1 MFSIAEKCGQSG
13 SLLMRAL
20 QVKKYYFT
28 GLIARLQFPF
38 VEDITGLIDTALEE
52 QLMAVKLQ
60 PNTGFL
66 HNELGILYQIKKDF
80 EQAKF
85 HFERA
90 IQLEPKWANPWTNLV
105 VLYTKMGLKEEAEAA
120 SVKALGFQKNLF
132 LTNLNIGVL
141 QAENKNLLLAEEY
154 FRKSIALDNK
164 NFLPFEKLAYT
175 MLQTT
180 QYAFSDSLFK
190 EAKIRKPDILNPSA
204 GDLLL
209 ATSQNIIQAMNDIPP
224 VGSVNVASSFVLPL
238 PGHEAPIILQKNDV
252 LSNVVFGVRNF
263 EDQKYEP
270 ALNYFKQAI
279 AVDKRNPLAFHYIG
293 IIYNR
298 LNDYQQGEI
307 YLKLAMQY
315 FLEENDFV
323 HAMNEFVANISLNQ
337 IKADI
342 QKEYSSAQYR
352 KEMDWESL
360 ANLYN
365 DWNHFNEAEV
375 MYLKL
380 ASTNELAALEALWG
394 FYNKRKRYL
403 DEEASILNFGK
414 INPEESEQRLK
425 EFYAT
430 VTYLFPNS
438 IDWQMRAANFYYPK
452 AIKYCTEWGAKTNA
466 EMRELQIHRPIMD
479 CFEYYKKTIA
489 LVNQMDPIFVEVNQ
503 KMAHLYS
510 LVGEADSVFKYQ
522 QMTMH
527 KDSLNASSRL
537 ELAEAAL
544 ANYELEFAFNQLDTL
559 NQRAALSFD
568 KMDVLANFY
577 MCANQCDKADSL
589 LNRMESISPYP
600 LPELD
605 AMKGK
610 SKLLHHLLDEA
621 LVYYQNYVAKHTE
634 DKETMYTIARIYA
647 MNKQENEAF
656 VWLDKSIKNG
666 FAYSFVLKLDP
677 VWNSFREKEMWK
689 VVVKK

>member
-13 SLLMRAL
+13 SLLMRAI

-38 VEDITGLIDTALEE
+38 VKDITGLMDTALEE

-80 EQAKF
+80 EQAKV

-90 IQLEPKWANPWTNLV
+90 IQLEPKWAIPWTNLV

-120 SVKALGFQKNLF
+120 SVKALGFQKYLF

-141 QAENKNLLLAEEY
+141 QTGNKNLLLAEEY

-164 NFLPFEKLAYT
+164 NFLPFEKLAYA

-180 QYAFSDSLFK
+180 QYAFADSLFK

-209 ATSQNIIQAMNDIPP
+209 ATSHNVGQAINDVRP
-224 VGSVNVASSFVLPL
+224 VGSVNVASSFVLPF
-238 PGHEAPIILQKNDV
+238 PGHEAPIVLQENDV

-263 EDQKYEP
+263 EDQKYTT
-270 ALNYFKQAI
+270 AIKYFKQAFTI
-279 AVDKRNPLAFHYIG
+279 DKRNPLAFHYIG
-293 IIYNR
+293 IICNS

-315 FLEENDFV
+315 FLEEKYFV
-323 HAMNEFVANISLNQ
+323 QAMKGFVANISANQ
-337 IKADI
+337 IPVDI
-342 QKEYSSAQYR
+342 KKEYSSAQYR

-438 IDWQMRAANFYYPK
+438 IDWQMRAANYYYPM
-452 AIKYCTEWGAKTNA
+452 AIKYATEMGVKTKS
-466 EMRELQIHRPIMD
+466 EMIGQPSPYLLER
-479 CFEYYKKTIA
+479 CFEYYKK
-489 LVNQMDPIFVEVNQ
+489 NNG
-503 KMAHLYS
+503 
-510 LVGEADSVFKYQ
+510 VGE
-522 QMTMH
+522 
-527 KDSLNASSRL
+527 R
-537 ELAEAAL
+537 
-544 ANYELEFAFNQLDTL
+544 
-559 NQRAALSFD
+559 
-568 KMDVLANFY
+568 
-577 MCANQCDKADSL
+577 
-589 LNRMESISPYP
+589 NRS
-600 LPELD
+600 
-605 AMKGK
+605 
-610 SKLLHHLLDEA
+610 
-621 LVYYQNYVAKHTE
+621 NTC
-634 DKETMYTIARIYA
+634 
-647 MNKQENEAF
+647 
-656 VWLDKSIKNG
+656 
-666 FAYSFVLKLDP
+666 
-677 VWNSFREKEMWK
+677 
-689 VVVKK
+689 